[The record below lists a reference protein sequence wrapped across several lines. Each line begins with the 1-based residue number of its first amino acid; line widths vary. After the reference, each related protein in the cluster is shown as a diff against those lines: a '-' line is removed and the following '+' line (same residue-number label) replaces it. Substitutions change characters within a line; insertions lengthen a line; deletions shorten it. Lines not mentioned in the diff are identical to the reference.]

1 MINPLHLYPTL
12 HEDDIQN
19 LFSPLFYTENGE
31 SKCSYNFF
39 YPYNGNWTN
48 LDLKRDEFNS
58 FYMLEDENSDWTP
71 DNYPLHYKREL
82 TIYNPSS
89 LYGSG
94 EKAIAAKKAKIGLA
108 LRWTSKGSKRRGA
121 IKVSDIP
128 CQEKNIVIPIK
139 GSFPA
144 GDLYGE
150 ISFGLIV
157 YISEAGV
164 IEEGEEIYANT
175 VGDIL
180 GEVDSLTITLDG
192 YGSSMPIY
200 ECSIKGGNLWSVN
213 CNWQDPA
220 IDPFSQTVSI
230 YINKSNA
237 LYKFIDRRNKKYYN
251 KAMLHQIIAS
261 AMAAVIEN
269 LRSKDHDLKCL
280 EKFEEGSVAQAIKY
294 FCDMHKWD
302 ITNPTKTIDT
312 INKFFE
318 SKDFGL

>member
-12 HEDDIQN
+12 HEDDIQK
-19 LFSPLFYTENGE
+19 LFSSLFSNENGE
-31 SKCSYNFF
+31 KRCGYSFF
-39 YPYNGNWTN
+39 FPYNGNMA
-48 LDLKRDEFNS
+48 DLAVKVDEFNS

-71 DNYPLHYKREL
+71 DKYPLHYKREL

-94 EKAIAAKKAKIGLA
+94 EKAIAAKNAKIGLA

-121 IKVSDIP
+121 IKISNIP
-128 CQEKNIVIPIK
+128 CQEESIVIPII

-144 GDLYGE
+144 SDLYGE
-150 ISFGLIV
+150 ITLSLII
-157 YISEAGV
+157 YISESGV

-180 GEVDSLTITLDG
+180 GEIDSLTIILDG

-230 YINKSNA
+230 YLNKSSE
-237 LYKFIDRRNKKYYN
+237 LYKFIDRRNKKNYN

-261 AMAAVIEN
+261 AMAAIIEN
-269 LRSKDHDLKCL
+269 LRSKDRDFKCL
-280 EKFEEGSVAQAIKY
+280 EEFEEGSVAQAIKY
-294 FCDMHKWD
+294 FCDKHQWD
-302 ITNPTKTIDT
+302 ITNPTTT
-312 INKFFE
+312 INTINYFFE
-318 SKDFGL
+318 RKDFGL